1 MKIENTIFGIQIYS
15 NTNNIYKF
23 VYEYKNEND
32 SNEAINNFKTFVS
45 KNNIDLNDSKYV
57 YKSYHK
63 ASGIVDLYSPD
74 PEEEEFYVWK
84 PINSSQLISL

>member
-1 MKIENTIFGIQIYS
+1 MKIESTIFGVQIYS

-32 SNEAINNFKTFVS
+32 SNEAIQNFKNFVS
-45 KNNIDLNDSKYV
+45 KNNIHLNDSKYV

-63 ASGIVDLYSPD
+63 ASGVVDLYSPD

-84 PINSSQLISL
+84 PISGTILLTL

>member
-23 VYEYKNEND
+23 IYEYKNEND
-32 SNEAINNFKTFVS
+32 SNEAIQNFKNFVS
-45 KNNIDLNDSKYV
+45 KNNINLNDSKYV

-63 ASGIVDLYSPD
+63 AYGVVDLYSSD

-84 PINSSQLISL
+84 PNNNTQLSSL

>member
-1 MKIENTIFGIQIYS
+1 MKIESTIFGVQIYS

-32 SNEAINNFKTFVS
+32 SNEAIQNFKKFVS
-45 KNNIDLNDSKYV
+45 KNNIHLNDSKYV

-63 ASGIVDLYSPD
+63 ASGVVDLYSLE
-74 PEEEEFYVWK
+74 PEEEEFHVWK
-84 PINSSQLISL
+84 PISSTQLLQL

>member
-32 SNEAINNFKTFVS
+32 SNEAINNS
-45 KNNIDLNDSKYV
+45 N
-57 YKSYHK
+57 
-63 ASGIVDLYSPD
+63 
-74 PEEEEFYVWK
+74 
-84 PINSSQLISL
+84 